1 MTAGLDNLDTNNL
14 TTERSFINIARE
26 SRDNRRILQGD
37 IFEIESLR
45 VQSRFPREANQR
57 HEEDEPELIGK
68 LAMVQELMV
77 YEKVSFVKS

>member
-1 MTAGLDNLDTNNL
+1 M
-14 TTERSFINIARE
+14 NIARV
-26 SRDNRRILQGD
+26 SRDNWKILQGY
-37 IFEIESLR
+37 ILEIESLR
-45 VQSRFPREANQR
+45 IESRFPREANQR